1 MASDNNAH
9 DHNAQNLDEFAKQAA
24 EWDQGLKALEQGG
37 QMAGAMYRG
46 LTSEG
51 VSGWLAAVAV
61 GTAMQA
67 VFLNANGQGSEDG

>member
-1 MASDNNAH
+1 MPKDNNAY
-9 DHNAQNLDEFAKQAA
+9 DRNSEQIDEFAKQAA
-24 EWDQGLKALEQGG
+24 EWDQDLKVLEQGG

-67 VFLNANGQGSEDG
+67 VFLNSNGQEGESG